1 MVALLTNN
9 ILCSLRSE
17 VVALLTNNM
26 LCSSRSEVVA
36 LLTNNI
42 LCSSR
47 SEVVALLTN
56 EIFKKLYCP
65 KITTFFLPTFFL
77 PNEMFIELLNYY
89 IYENKY
95 TN

>member
-9 ILCSLRSE
+9 ILCTL
-17 VVALLTNNM
+17 
-26 LCSSRSEVVA
+26 RSEVVA

-65 KITTFFLPTFFL
+65 KITTFFLP
-77 PNEMFIELLNYY
+77 NVMFIELLNYY